1 MTDLNAIYST
11 ITKQPEPTKFSNLE
25 SKAASKDDIEKQLK
39 TEQEQLVSLGYEL
52 AKTAQWLMEVSGTP
66 EFSDRQDVYYPLLNE
81 WRGQKAKVNA
91 LHKQRA
97 RLLCINESVAL
108 TAVAKVMEEKRAI
121 KEATVTSS
129 TYERAQRRLFKEVNG
144 FLCGR

>member
-1 MTDLNAIYST
+1 MTDSNVIRST

-39 TEQEQLVSLGYEL
+39 TEQEQLAFLGHEL
-52 AKTAQWLMEVSGTP
+52 AKTAKWMMEASGTP
-66 EFSDRQDVYYPLLNE
+66 EFNDRQNVYYPLLNE

-91 LHKQRA
+91 LYKQRGS
-97 RLLCINESVAL
+97 LLCINEPVVL
-108 TAVAKVMEEKRAI
+108 TAVAKAMEEKRAI

-129 TYERAQRRLFKEVNG
+129 TYERAQRRLFKEVDG